1 MPAEADIVAA
11 AARERWALRR
21 AAQLQAQQSAA
32 WLAQQGYTTH
42 DQLAAQRLP
51 LDAQMQNG
59 NARIAALAAALRNA
73 HRTGGYVP
81 KDEQPSGERTQEQ
94 IIADCEAAYAELLAD
109 IERKRTAEDAAR
121 IEAAKPK
128 CAGCRWHKP
137 TYPGATCHQP
147 LVKGV
152 GAAPEAYDG
161 GYWGRQGK
169 AKLCGPEKALW
180 EPKLRWWE
188 KIFDWAE
195 EKCNY
200 LLARLR
206 DLF

>member
-1 MPAEADIVAA
+1 MQAGRTGAWRMTPHDQIEAQ
-11 AARERWALRR
+11 RR
-21 AAQLQAQQSAA
+21 SRGLYANAGPMLDPYCQLQNS
-32 WLAQQGYTTH
+32 
-42 DQLAAQRLP
+42 
-51 LDAQMQNG
+51 
-59 NARIAALAAALRNA
+59 NAEITKLAAALRNA
-73 HRTGGYVP
+73 ALRDAYHAGGYVL
-81 KDEQPSGERTQEQ
+81 KGEQPSGERTQEQ

-109 IERKRTAEDAAR
+109 IDRKRAAEEAVR

-137 TYPGATCHQP
+137 AYLKGYCHQP

-152 GAAPEAYDG
+152 GAAPEAYDD
-161 GYWGRQGK
+161 YWGRQGK

-188 KIFDWAE
+188 KIFDWVE

-200 LLARLR
+200 VLAYLR
-206 DLF
+206 AMG